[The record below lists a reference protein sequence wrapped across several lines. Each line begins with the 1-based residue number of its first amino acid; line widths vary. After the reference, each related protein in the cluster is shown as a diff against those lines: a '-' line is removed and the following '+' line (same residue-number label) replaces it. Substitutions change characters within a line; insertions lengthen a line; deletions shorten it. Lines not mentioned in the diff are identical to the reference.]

1 MIGVKYWGIEREREK
16 KKKKREGQENL
27 SFSLIPQMTPV
38 AEVDPDPSQEL
49 LGINSVIPIWMLA
62 FT

>member
-1 MIGVKYWGIEREREK
+1 MGDRKRKRE

>member
-1 MIGVKYWGIEREREK
+1 MGDRKRKRE

-27 SFSLIPQMTPV
+27 SFSLIPQMAPV

>member
-1 MIGVKYWGIEREREK
+1 MGDRKRKTE

-27 SFSLIPQMTPV
+27 SFSLIPQMAPV

-49 LGINSVIPIWMLA
+49 PVKLSYSNMDAGIYLA
-62 FT
+62 S